1 MKILLIED
9 DADKSAEI
17 RGFVTDLLEGAL
29 VDEARSFNSALK
41 AICNRNVTY
50 DVVLLDMSMPNF
62 DVGAD
67 EPSGGAQEN
76 FAGRDLLMQMK
87 MRQRMMPT
95 IIVTMF
101 DGFGE
106 GQSRVSIDD
115 ITSEMTK
122 AFPGF
127 YVGHVY
133 YSQTE
138 DSWKNRLTTLLKGI
152 MN

>member
-9 DADKSAEI
+9 DADKSVEI
-17 RGFVTDLLEGAL
+17 RDFVVGLSQNIQ

-41 AICNRNVTY
+41 AICNRNVAY

-62 DVGAD
+62 DVGAG

-106 GQSRVSIDD
+106 GQSRVSIEDLA
-115 ITSEMTK
+115 SEM
-122 AFPGF
+122 AQSFPTF
-127 YVGHVY
+127 YLGHVY

-138 DSWKNRLTTLLKGI
+138 DAWKTNLTKLLEGI
-152 MN
+152 IN